1 MPSLTRI
8 LRDLLAVYKT
18 LIVLITPLILI
29 VVPTTWNTTE
39 GKCAYGLL
47 LMAIY
52 WVTEALPLAATALL
66 PVLIFPLLG
75 VMKASELS
83 SNYIK
88 ESSMF
93 GLGGLMIAIA
103 VEKWNLHKRI
113 ALRALLMVG
122 SEPKWLM
129 FGFMLPTWFLSMW
142 VSNTATTAMM
152 IPIVGAVLEEFKLV
166 KKASN
171 ADDIKMN
178 EITNGGVKTTEIP
191 VNVYGKSKEDEFN
204 KVNINSYD
212 GENEAAQFYGKKDDK
227 KGDQNT
233 ENIPDDNDEGY
244 SRMCKGMSLCVA
256 YAANIGGTG
265 SLSGTGPN
273 LIMQGQADQIFRD
286 YGMQDSG
293 VNFASWMVFALP
305 GSVICVLLAW
315 LWLSFYFLGWRG
327 VVCRR
332 RRDKYNRVQE
342 TIRKS
347 YDELGPLSF
356 AEIVILI
363 HFIVLVVLW
372 FFRQP
377 PYIDGW
383 GSLFKTGFVGDSAA
397 ALLIVTSLFTFPSE
411 RPAILCFRR
420 KNPFPGDNRPRKSVP
435 AILDWPTVEK
445 KFPWG
450 VLLLIG
456 GGYALADACEKSGL
470 SAFIGEQL
478 EVLGSMPP
486 WAMNIV
492 LTLII
497 AMLTEVTS
505 NSATTTLIL
514 PILANLALRL
524 GLNPLYLMFPCV
536 IAASF
541 AFMLP
546 VATPPNAIVFA
557 TGHLTVKDMAMA
569 GFLLNFICI
578 GVLALGTNLWGE
590 AYFKFT
596 ELPSGFNRT
605 DLNTTRSVING

>member
-1 MPSLTRI
+1 MSFIRKG

-29 VVPTTWNTTE
+29 VVPITWNTSE

-66 PVLIFPLLG
+66 PVLVFPLLG

-152 IPIVGAVLEEFKLV
+152 IPIVGAVLQEFKLV
-166 KKASN
+166 KKASH
-171 ADDIKMN
+171 ADDVKMT
-178 EITNGGVKTTEIP
+178 EVSNGVVKTTEISIKVQGNGEENDINHQTAKP
-191 VNVYGKSKEDEFN
+191 KEMEHYSEE
-204 KVNINSYD
+204 KVAEKCEHNSEKNAD
-212 GENEAAQFYGKKDDK
+212 LEGN
-227 KGDQNT
+227 
-233 ENIPDDNDEGY
+233 EGY
-244 SRMCKGMSLCVA
+244 NRMCKGMSLCVA

-273 LIMQGQADQIFRD
+273 LIMQGQADQIFQE

-305 GSVICVLLAW
+305 GSMICVLLAW
-315 LWLSFYFLGWRG
+315 LWLSFFFLGWRG
-327 VVCRR
+327 VVCKRR
-332 RRDKYNRVQE
+332 KERNDRVEE

-347 YDELGPLSF
+347 YQELGSMSF
-356 AEIVILI
+356 AEIVVLI
-363 HFIVLVVLW
+363 HFVILVILW
-372 FFRQP
+372 FFRKP

-383 GSLFKTGFVGDSAA
+383 GSFFKSGFVGDSAA
-397 ALLIVTSLFTFPSE
+397 ALLIVMSLFTFPSV
-411 RPAILCFRR
+411 RPAVLCFRR
-420 KNPFPGDNRPRKSVP
+420 KNPFPGDDRPRSSVP

-478 EVLGSMPP
+478 EVLSSMPP
-486 WAMNIV
+486 WAMNLL

-524 GLNPLYLMFPCV
+524 NLNPLYLMFPCV

-557 TGHLTVKDMAMA
+557 TGHLTVKDMAKA
-569 GFLLNFICI
+569 GFFLNFICI

-590 AYFKFT
+590 AYFKLS
-596 ELPSGFNRT
+596 ELPSGFNKT
-605 DLNTTRSVING
+605 SLNTTQTLITI

>member
-1 MPSLTRI
+1 MKLI
-8 LRDLLAVYKT
+8 AKKVGVFLIQVAVY
-18 LIVLITPLILI
+18 
-29 VVPTTWNTTE
+29 E
-39 GKCAYGLL
+39 GSCAYGLL
-47 LMAIY
+47 LMAVY

-66 PVLIFPLLG
+66 PVLVFPLLG

-88 ESSMF
+88 ESSIF

-152 IPIVGAVLEEFKLV
+152 IPIVGAVLDEFKLV
-166 KKASN
+166 KEASH
-171 ADDIKMN
+171 AD
-178 EITNGGVKTTEIP
+178 EIVLTETANGVVKTTDVTIAVNGNKKEEAPKQDEINRP
-191 VNVYGKSKEDEFN
+191 NDKNSTKPNNME
-204 KVNINSYD
+204 NIFD
-212 GENEAAQFYGKKDDK
+212 GE
-227 KGDQNT
+227 
-233 ENIPDDNDEGY
+233 ENSESYIK
-244 SRMCKGMSLCVA
+244 MCKGMSLCVA

-273 LIMQGQADQIFRD
+273 LIMQGQADQIFQA
-286 YGMQDSG
+286 YGMENSG

-305 GSVICVLLAW
+305 GSIICVLLAW

-327 VVCRR
+327 LVCKRHNKSN
-332 RRDKYNRVQE
+332 DRVQA

-347 YDELGPLSF
+347 YDELGSM
-356 AEIVILI
+356 
-363 HFIVLVVLW
+363 
-372 FFRQP
+372 
-377 PYIDGW
+377 
-383 GSLFKTGFVGDSAA
+383 SFVGDSAA
-397 ALLIVTSLFTFPSE
+397 ALLIVLSLFSFPSE
-411 RPAILCFRR
+411 
-420 KNPFPGDNRPRKSVP
+420 PFPGDNRPHKSVP

-456 GGYALADACEKSGL
+456 GGFALADACEKSGL

-478 EVLGSMPP
+478 EVFSSMPP
-486 WAMNIV
+486 WAMNLL

-524 GLNPLYLMFPCV
+524 NLNPLYLMFPCV

-557 TGHLTVKDMAMA
+557 TGHLSVKDMALA
-569 GFLLNFICI
+569 GFPLNFICI
-578 GVLALGTNLWGE
+578 GVLALATNLWGE
-590 AYFKFT
+590 AYFKLSV
-596 ELPSGFNRT
+596 LPSGFNRT
-605 DLNTTRSVING
+605 ELNTTSNMIN

>member
-1 MPSLTRI
+1 MSSLRNT

-29 VVPTTWNTTE
+29 VVPLSWNTTE

-47 LMAIY
+47 LMAVY

-66 PVLIFPLLG
+66 PVLVFPLLG

-88 ESSMF
+88 ESSIF

-152 IPIVGAVLEEFKLV
+152 IPIVGAVLDEFKLV
-166 KKASN
+166 KKASH
-171 ADDIKMN
+171 AD
-178 EITNGGVKTTEIP
+178 EIVLTETTNGVVKTTDVTIT
-191 VNVYGKSKEDEFN
+191 VNGNKKEEAPKQDEVNRPNDKSSTKPNNME
-204 KVNINSYD
+204 NIFD
-212 GENEAAQFYGKKDDK
+212 GE
-227 KGDQNT
+227 
-233 ENIPDDNDEGY
+233 ENSESYI
-244 SRMCKGMSLCVA
+244 RMCKGMSLCVA

-273 LIMQGQADQIFRD
+273 LIMQGQADQIFQA
-286 YGMQDSG
+286 YGMENSG

-305 GSVICVLLAW
+305 GSIICVLLAW

-327 VVCRR
+327 LVCKRHNKSN
-332 RRDKYNRVQE
+332 DRVQA

-347 YDELGPLSF
+347 YDELGSMSF
-356 AEIVILI
+356 PEIVVLI
-363 HFIVLVVLW
+363 HFIVLVILW

-383 GSLFKTGFVGDSAA
+383 GALFKPGFVGDSAA
-397 ALLIVTSLFTFPSE
+397 ALLIVLSLFSFPSE
-411 RPAILCFRR
+411 RPAVLCFRR

-456 GGYALADACEKSGL
+456 GGFALADACEKSGL

-478 EVLGSMPP
+478 EVFSSMPP
-486 WAMNIV
+486 WAMNLL

-524 GLNPLYLMFPCV
+524 NLNPLYLMFPCV

-557 TGHLTVKDMAMA
+557 TGHLSVKDMALA
-569 GFLLNFICI
+569 GFPLNFICI
-578 GVLALGTNLWGE
+578 GVLALATNLWGE
-590 AYFKFT
+590 AYFKLSV
-596 ELPSGFNRT
+596 LPSGFNRT
-605 DLNTTRSVING
+605 ELNTTSNMINM